1 MPTDSTNSPRPLHG
15 LLVIACLIIVVAGLR
30 AATEVL
36 VPVVFAVFLTVL
48 LAPLIRSLK
57 RFHIPTFVGIP
68 LTVLACLAIVS
79 LLLTVVGR
87 SVNSLLATAPNYQV
101 RFLELSRETVV
112 WLQRHGI
119 ELSQQRIMSQLRS
132 DNALALLGQAIS
144 QLASLVSHL
153 LLVLLL
159 VVFLLVDTVDL
170 PERMKGA
177 LGKTKVDVARFSRIA
192 EEVKQYLVLKTYLC
206 LLTGLAVWLV
216 LTVTG
221 IDFAPLWA
229 LIAVLLGYVPNI
241 GPFIATAPPVLLAL
255 LQVGPGR
262 MVIVLSLLS
271 VLHMVI
277 GNVVEPNLLGRRLG
291 LSAFAVFVAL
301 IVWGWIWGPAGMLLS
316 VPLMVV
322 IKILLEN
329 SPRYGWLAQLLEPAS
344 VVPKVPA
351 KLVLSKPPPPA
362 HETPS
367 PGKGT
372 VDAAASEGVQNAEA
386 GPRD

>member
-1 MPTDSTNSPRPLHG
+1 METDSTNSPRPLNG
-15 LLVIACLIIVVAGLR
+15 LLVIACIVIVIAGLR

-36 VPVVFAVFLTVL
+36 VPVVFAAFLTVL
-48 LAPLIRSLK
+48 LAPLVRSLR
-57 RFHIPTFVGIP
+57 RFHIPTFLGIP
-68 LTVLACLAIVS
+68 LTVLACVAILS

-87 SVNSLLATAPNYQV
+87 SVNALLASAPNYQV
-101 RFLELSRETVV
+101 RFVALSRDVVV
-112 WLQRHGI
+112 WLHRHGV
-119 ELSQQRIMSQLRS
+119 EFSQQRLMSQLRS
-132 DNALALLGQAIS
+132 DNALELLGQAIS

-159 VVFLLVDTVDL
+159 VVFLLVDTIDL

-177 LGKTKVDVARFSRIA
+177 LGKSKVDVERLTRIA

-206 LLTGLAVWLV
+206 LLTGVVVWIV
-216 LTVTG
+216 LTLTG
-221 IDFAPLWA
+221 VDFAPLWA
-229 LIAVLLGYVPNI
+229 LVSVLLGYVPNI

-262 MVIVLSLLS
+262 MLIVLSLLS
-271 VLHMVI
+271 TMHVVI

-301 IVWGWIWGPAGMLLS
+301 ITWGWIWGPAGMLLS

-329 SPRYGWLAQLLEPAS
+329 SPRYGWLAQLLEPSSSAALARAS
-344 VVPKVPA
+344 SSADRRDKA
-351 KLVLSKPPPPA
+351 A
-362 HETPS
+362 DD
-367 PGKGT
+367 T
-372 VDAAASEGVQNAEA
+372 VA
-386 GPRD
+386 GPKD